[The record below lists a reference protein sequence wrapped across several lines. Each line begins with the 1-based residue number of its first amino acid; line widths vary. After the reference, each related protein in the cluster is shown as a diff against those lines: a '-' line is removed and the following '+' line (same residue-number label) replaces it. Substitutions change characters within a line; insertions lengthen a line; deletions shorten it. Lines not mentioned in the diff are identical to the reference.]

1 MGWVL
6 LAGALGL
13 GAMVWLLA
21 LVIGRDGGGVA
32 TLPAKPPEG
41 QEVVARDT
49 ADGALSDDGVS
60 YSEMSDLEFDR
71 RVEPLAKRFLEARTV
86 EEMLSMVREP
96 ERARPRMKHWHPDGT
111 VSPPGLVE
119 FDVLNEVV
127 HRGNV
132 HMTVVRTG
140 DFQEQVISFVE
151 TADGLKVDWE
161 AWVGWSEM
169 PWADYK
175 TARPVEPKVFRVVV
189 KPSEYYNRDFSDE
202 VKWKSFRIESPD
214 GLESMYGYAEAGSE
228 LAARLKP
235 PSDAEVQLLVLRLR
249 FPESATSGDQ
259 VVIDAILAE
268 GWVLESEGAP

>member
-21 LVIGRDGGGVA
+21 LVIGRNGGGAVA
-32 TLPAKPPEG
+32 PPEPAG
-41 QEVVARDT
+41 RGEVVSQDGTDGT
-49 ADGALSDDGVS
+49 ASVGGLA
-60 YSEMSDLEFDR
+60 YSAMSDLEFDQ

-111 VSPPGLVE
+111 VSPPGLLE
-119 FDVLNEVV
+119 FDTLGEVV
-127 HRGNV
+127 HRGNA
-132 HMTVVRTG
+132 HMTVVRTR
-140 DFQEQVISFVE
+140 DFEERVISFFE

-169 PWADYK
+169 PWSEYK
-175 TARPVEPKVFRVVV
+175 SKRPAEPKVFRVVV

-214 GLESMYGYAEAGSE
+214 GLESMYGYADAASE

-235 PSDAEVQLLVLRLR
+235 PSDTGVMMVVLRLR
-249 FPESATSGDQ
+249 FPESATSGEQ
-259 VVIDAILAE
+259 VLIDEILAE